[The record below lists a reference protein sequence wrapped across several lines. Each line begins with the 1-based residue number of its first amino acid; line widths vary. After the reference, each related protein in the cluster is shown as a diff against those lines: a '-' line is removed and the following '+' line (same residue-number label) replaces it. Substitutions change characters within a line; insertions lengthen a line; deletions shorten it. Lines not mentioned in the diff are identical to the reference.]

1 MVEVNYRG
9 GGMDGVTSN
18 AASEATL
25 LRVLK
30 ALESGGKGG
39 GTGGKIQEQFNKAQQ
54 AGILGQQKST
64 DAIKEGTKTRQENTG
79 AVKKATDKLKDM
91 TKAVDKYTFGLV
103 SGLGNAVKATGDLA
117 IEVLAGGDRL
127 SDFSKHVTGLASKI
141 PLVGG
146 LLGGAAQTFV
156 NIIEGQ
162 VDTFRELSNAGI
174 DFGGDLFEI
183 RRKAA
188 EAGISMET
196 LAGTLAEN
204 SSMLATAFGG
214 ASAGATR
221 FTNITREIQKNQG
234 TFSALGM
241 TMQDVTEFT
250 ADYIEMQKIQGRV
263 TQMSDRQLAKGTNE
277 YIMQLDQLSKITG
290 MSRKQA
296 AEELK
301 QQSTDKRL
309 KNLFAS
315 MEEGTKK
322 QVQGVLAVVGNASPQ
337 MKEAITELVA
347 TGGVPISD
355 FAKSLGR
362 TNPEI
367 LEMAR
372 GLKNGTVTQDQFVE
386 ALKEAQ
392 QKAAARAK
400 AEGGMIATLSA
411 LGSTA
416 YDANSELMS
425 LGFVSGNVADAVD
438 AQAKAQE
445 NGRKGILNFESAI
458 TKLRNIIVGKIL
470 DSGVFEGVMK
480 EFNKLTIWL
489 SSPEGTKKMKEMFD
503 GVSNFLEGFIADF
516 KTMKFSELIDKY
528 LIKPLK
534 AMVFGEKAVD
544 KKAAVNTEYDKKIA
558 AAGGAGTDEGKKLIA
573 EKEKLLAEA
582 DKEGDSGGLLGSLI
596 PDIGFKEMAIGLGV
610 VSAAVIAVG
619 AAGSLA
625 SPGLLLVAAAF
636 TGIGVAGF
644 GIAALIEAITTGVGK
659 LADGVIKFENM
670 DSKKLGDVGKALGP
684 LTDNMMQLAKGG
696 IVASFIGEGAF
707 EKLSAGL
714 KSFEDLNPQQM
725 QLIGPALASL
735 HKGISAFT
743 GDGVMDS
750 FGKFLGSLFGN
761 DGNFDDLAE
770 GLKSFA
776 DIDAAGLEKIG
787 NGLQGIA
794 KFMEAMDKA
803 DLDEVADS
811 LKELTKEIGN
821 YQAAYSKM
829 DADTK
834 ASIEKMINVSTEGQN
849 GAEAKLDRLNSLNA
863 MMLEELKKQTKG
875 IRENGFGM

>member
-1 MVEVNYRG
+1 
-9 GGMDGVTSN
+9 MDGVTSN

-372 GLKNGTVTQDQFVE
+372 GLKNGTVTQDQFV
-386 ALKEAQ
+386 
-392 QKAAARAK
+392 
-400 AEGGMIATLSA
+400 
-411 LGSTA
+411 
-416 YDANSELMS
+416 D
-425 LGFVSGNVADAVD
+425 
-438 AQAKAQE
+438 
-445 NGRKGILNFESAI
+445 
-458 TKLRNIIVGKIL
+458 
-470 DSGVFEGVMK
+470 
-480 EFNKLTIWL
+480 
-489 SSPEGTKKMKEMFD
+489 
-503 GVSNFLEGFIADF
+503 
-516 KTMKFSELIDKY
+516 
-528 LIKPLK
+528 
-534 AMVFGEKAVD
+534 
-544 KKAAVNTEYDKKIA
+544 
-558 AAGGAGTDEGKKLIA
+558 
-573 EKEKLLAEA
+573 
-582 DKEGDSGGLLGSLI
+582 
-596 PDIGFKEMAIGLGV
+596 
-610 VSAAVIAVG
+610 
-619 AAGSLA
+619 
-625 SPGLLLVAAAF
+625 
-636 TGIGVAGF
+636 
-644 GIAALIEAITTGVGK
+644 
-659 LADGVIKFENM
+659 
-670 DSKKLGDVGKALGP
+670 
-684 LTDNMMQLAKGG
+684 
-696 IVASFIGEGAF
+696 
-707 EKLSAGL
+707 
-714 KSFEDLNPQQM
+714 
-725 QLIGPALASL
+725 
-735 HKGISAFT
+735 H
-743 GDGVMDS
+743 
-750 FGKFLGSLFGN
+750 
-761 DGNFDDLAE
+761 
-770 GLKSFA
+770 
-776 DIDAAGLEKIG
+776 
-787 NGLQGIA
+787 
-794 KFMEAMDKA
+794 
-803 DLDEVADS
+803 
-811 LKELTKEIGN
+811 
-821 YQAAYSKM
+821 
-829 DADTK
+829 
-834 ASIEKMINVSTEGQN
+834 
-849 GAEAKLDRLNSLNA
+849 
-863 MMLEELKKQTKG
+863 
-875 IRENGFGM
+875 